1 MIFSQEVSRYSVT
14 HLLPTSDSELLES
27 REGGGGSDGRSAGQ
41 AGYHTSK
48 KSGQGTPP
56 RFEKR
61 LSSLNATLF
70 YVTVAVF
77 ALFAIVFSLYVLYAR
92 SNGMSIYAN

>member
-14 HLLPTSDSELLES
+14 HLLPTSDSELLM
-27 REGGGGSDGRSAGQ
+27 EGRDGGHSHAAGN
-41 AGYHTSK
+41 AGDHASQQR
-48 KSGQGTPP
+48 QGPP

-61 LSSLNATLF
+61 LSALTTPLF

-77 ALFAIVFSLYVLYAR
+77 AVCGIVFALYVLYVR
-92 SNGMSIYAN
+92 SKGMSLYVNN

>member
-1 MIFSQEVSRYSVT
+1 MIFSQEVSCYSVT

-27 REGGGGSDGRSAGQ
+27 LNEVPDKPPAGQ
-41 AGYHTSK
+41 AGDQASQP
-48 KSGQGTPP
+48 SRQGPA

-61 LSSLNATLF
+61 LSALNTPLF

-77 ALFAIVFSLYVLYAR
+77 ALCAIAFSFYVLYAR
-92 SNGMSIYAN
+92 SKGMSIFVN

>member
-1 MIFSQEVSRYSVT
+1 MIFSQEVSRYSAT
-14 HLLPTSDSELLES
+14 HLLPTSDSELFKS
-27 REGGGGSDGRSAGQ
+27 HDGGDSDGHSAGQ
-41 AGYHTSK
+41 AGDHAPQPNQ
-48 KSGQGTPP
+48 QGPPP

-61 LSSLNATLF
+61 LSSLNAPLF

-92 SNGMSIYAN
+92 SKGMSIYAN